1 MHEAILKEAL
11 SGNMKALARCISF
24 IENEVEGYE
33 KMLEHLPVS
42 NVPVTG
48 ITGPPGAGKS
58 TLTDQLI
65 NLLIQDNKRVA
76 VLCIDPSS
84 AFHHGAILGDRIRM
98 SRWYDNKN
106 VFIRSLAGK
115 GALGGL
121 SPKVIEITDLLKSSA
136 FDHVIIETIG
146 VGQNEIE
153 IAGLADTTV
162 VVLVPEGGDEIQT
175 MKAGLM
181 EIADIFVVNKG
192 DRSGADTFVKYLR
205 NMLAPAFSSR
215 QQEVQ
220 VIKTSAT
227 KNEGIQ
233 ALYEALQKNHLQF
246 NSVQNKV
253 RLYAEKAY
261 LLISKSKM
269 KDIDIVDLQ
278 RDISASMQQE
288 NFNLYSYLKK
298 FKPA

>member
-1 MHEAILKEAL
+1 MHTAILKEAL
-11 SGNMKALARCISF
+11 GGNTKSLARCISF

-33 KMLEHLPVS
+33 KLLETLPVTT
-42 NVPVTG
+42 VPVTG

-65 NLLIQDNKRVA
+65 HLLIEDNKRVA

-84 AFHHGAILGDRIRM
+84 AFHKGAILGDRIRM
-98 SRWYDNKN
+98 SRWYNNKN

-115 GALGGL
+115 GSLGGL
-121 SPKVIEITDLLKSSA
+121 SPKVIEITDLLKAAA
-136 FDHVIIETIG
+136 FYHVIIETIG

-181 EIADIFVVNKG
+181 EIADIFVVNKC

-205 NMLAPAFSSR
+205 NMLAPAFSSK
-215 QQEVQ
+215 QKEVP
-220 VIKTSAT
+220 VIKTAAS
-227 KNEGIQ
+227 KNEGIV
-233 ALYEALQKNHLQF
+233 ALYEAIKLNSSLQF
-246 NSVQNKV
+246 SLQNRV
-253 RLYAEKAY
+253 RLYAQKAY
-261 LLISKSKM
+261 LLITKNRM
-269 KDIDIVDLQ
+269 KDIDINDLQ
-278 RDISASMQQE
+278 KDITVKMQE
-288 NFNLYSYLKK
+288 EKFNLYSYLKN
-298 FKPA
+298 FKQG

>member
-1 MHEAILKEAL
+1 MHTAILKEAL
-11 SGNMKALARCISF
+11 GGNTKALARCISF
-24 IENEVEGYE
+24 IENEVTGYE
-33 KMLEHLPVS
+33 KLLETLTVS
-42 NVPVTG
+42 TVPVTG

-65 NLLIQDNKRVA
+65 ELLIADNKRVA
-76 VLCIDPSS
+76 VLCIDPTS
-84 AFHHGAILGDRIRM
+84 AFHKGAILGDRIRM

-115 GALGGL
+115 GSLGGL
-121 SPKVIEITDLLKSSA
+121 SPKVIEITDLLKAAA

-181 EIADIFVVNKG
+181 EIADIFVVNKC

-205 NMLAPAFSSR
+205 NMLAPAFSAK
-215 QQEVQ
+215 QQEVP
-220 VIKTSAT
+220 VIKTAAS
-227 KNEGIQ
+227 KNEGIA
-233 ALYEALQKNHLQF
+233 ALYEAIKLHNGLQHSL
-246 NSVQNKV
+246 QNKV
-253 RLYAEKAY
+253 RLYAQKAY
-261 LLISKSKM
+261 LLITKIRM
-269 KDIDIVDLQ
+269 KDIDIDDLQ
-278 RDISASMQQE
+278 KEISVKMQEE
-288 NFNLYSYLKK
+288 NFNLYSYLKN
-298 FKPA
+298 FKQG

>member
-1 MHEAILKEAL
+1 MHTAILKEAL
-11 SGNMKALARCISF
+11 SGNIKALARCISF

-33 KMLEHLPVS
+33 NLLETLPVS
-42 NVPVTG
+42 TVPVIG

-65 NLLIQDNKRVA
+65 QLLIDDNKRVA

-106 VFIRSLAGK
+106 VYIRSLAGK

-121 SPKVIEITDLLKSSA
+121 SPKVIEITDLLKAAA

-181 EIADIFVVNKG
+181 EIADIFVVNKC

-205 NMLAPAFSSR
+205 NMLAPAFSSK
-215 QQEVQ
+215 QDEVP

-227 KNEGIQ
+227 KNEGIED
-233 ALYEALQKNHLQF
+233 LYNAIQKNIL
-246 NSVQNKV
+246 NPGNQNKKLQLIAS
-253 RLYAEKAY
+253 RIYAIIQKHRMQDVDIN
-261 LLISKSKM
+261 LIK
-269 KDIDIVDLQ
+269 KDIELAK
-278 RDISASMQQE
+278 S
-288 NFNLYSYLKK
+288 FNIYRYSQK
-298 FKPA
+298 FKLN

>member
-1 MHEAILKEAL
+1 MHTAILKEAL
-11 SGNMKALARCISF
+11 SGNTKALARCISF

-33 KMLEHLPVS
+33 KLLETLPIS
-42 NVPVTG
+42 TVPVTG

-65 NLLIQDNKRVA
+65 QLLIDDNKRVA

-98 SRWYDNKN
+98 NRWYDNKN
-106 VFIRSLAGK
+106 VYIRSLAGK
-115 GALGGL
+115 GSLGGL
-121 SPKVIEITDLLKSSA
+121 SPKVIEITDLLKAAA

-181 EIADIFVVNKG
+181 EIADIFVVNKC

-205 NMLAPAFSSR
+205 NMLAPAFSSK
-215 QQEVQ
+215 QEEVP

-227 KNEGIQ
+227 KNEGIVT
-233 ALYEALQKNHLQF
+233 LYEAIIQHINLQHSL
-246 NSVQNKV
+246 QNKV
-253 RLYAEKAY
+253 RLYAEKAFH
-261 LLISKSKM
+261 LISKNRM
-269 KDIDIVDLQ
+269 KDIDIIHLQ
-278 RDISASMQQE
+278 KDIAEGLRSSD
-288 NFNLYSYLKK
+288 FNLYSYLKK
-298 FKPA
+298 FKQM

>member
-1 MHEAILKEAL
+1 MHTAILKEAL
-11 SGNMKALARCISF
+11 SGNTKALARCISF
-24 IENEVEGYE
+24 IENEVKGYE
-33 KMLEHLPVS
+33 NLLETLPVS
-42 NVPVTG
+42 TVPVTG

-65 NLLIQDNKRVA
+65 QLLMDENKRVA

-84 AFHHGAILGDRIRM
+84 AFHQGAILGDRIRM
-98 SRWYDNKN
+98 SRWYNNKN
-106 VFIRSLAGK
+106 VYIRSLAGK
-115 GALGGL
+115 GSLGGL
-121 SPKVIEITDLLKSSA
+121 SPKVIEITDLLKAAS

-181 EIADIFVVNKG
+181 EIADIFVVNKC

-205 NMLAPAFSSR
+205 NMLAPAFSSK
-215 QQEVQ
+215 QEEIP
-220 VIKTSAT
+220 VIKTAAT
-227 KNEGIQ
+227 KNEGIA
-233 ALYEALQKNHLQF
+233 ALYEAIKHHISLQHSL
-246 NSVQNKV
+246 QNKV

-261 LLISKSKM
+261 LLITKIRM
-269 KDIDIVDLQ
+269 KDINKNELQNDIAV
-278 RDISASMQQE
+278 SMQE
-288 NFNLYSYLKK
+288 DKFNLYSYLKK
-298 FKPA
+298 FNNG

>member
-1 MHEAILKEAL
+1 MHKAILKEAL
-11 SGNMKALARCISF
+11 NGNTKALARCISF

-33 KMLEHLPVS
+33 ELLETLPLS
-42 NVPVTG
+42 TVPVTG

-65 NLLIQDNKRVA
+65 QLLITDNKRVA

-84 AFHHGAILGDRIRM
+84 AFHKGALLGDRIRM
-98 SRWYDNKN
+98 SRWYNNEN

-115 GALGGL
+115 GSLGGL
-121 SPKVIEITDLLKSSA
+121 SPKVIEISDLLKAAA

-192 DRSGADTFVKYLR
+192 DRSGADTFVKNLR
-205 NMLAPAFSSR
+205 NMLAPAFSLK
-215 QQEVQ
+215 QHEVP
-220 VIKTSAT
+220 VIKTAAS
-227 KNEGIQ
+227 KNEGIDV
-233 ALYEALQKNHLQF
+233 LYDAIKLNNGFQHSL
-246 NSVQNKV
+246 QNKV

-261 LLISKSKM
+261 LLITKM
-269 KDIDIVDLQ
+269 RMNDIDINDLQ
-278 RDISASMQQE
+278 KEIAACIQAE
-288 NFNLYSYLKK
+288 NFNFYSYLKN
-298 FKPA
+298 FKQR